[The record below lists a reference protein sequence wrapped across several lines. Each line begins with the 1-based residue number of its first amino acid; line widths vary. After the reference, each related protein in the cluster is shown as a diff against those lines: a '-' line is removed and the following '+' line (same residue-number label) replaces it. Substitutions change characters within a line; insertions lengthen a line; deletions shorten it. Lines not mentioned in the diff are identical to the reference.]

1 MRKSAL
7 IAVFCLGLLTGC
19 GKMDPVE
26 NSQETVTTVHSE
38 AETNNSSTAKAADP
52 TTVERVTETSAETT
66 ENTEVSANTTTAT
79 TNGGSLVRRTTVPVS
94 KPTGNVPV
102 QSSTKRTGNAP
113 VQSTSTT
120 TTTTTA
126 EIDTDPYVFSSDELS
141 CKVTKDGID
150 VTIDGEETQT
160 IEIDTEEL
168 RNFIENETP
177 DKKGKI
183 IIDDIDLDGH
193 PDLFIPQQIALLNT
207 FGVYYHYDADQHKF
221 VIWEE
226 FEDIDSC
233 AAVDKEEKT
242 FTTDVKLSEDEY
254 EIRIFGWEDSKPVLR
269 SMTRQYR
276 NSENDLIIDTFDYT
290 NGEEYLIKRER
301 VLFDNDGEI
310 AGAEVLELE

>member
-26 NSQETVTTVHSE
+26 NSQETVTTVNSE
-38 AETNNSSTAKAADP
+38 AETNDSSTAKAADP
-52 TTVERVTETSAETT
+52 TTVERVTETSTETT
-66 ENTEVSANTTTAT
+66 DNTEVSEKNTTAT
-79 TNGGSLVRRTTVPVS
+79 TNSGSLVRRTTAAVP
-94 KPTGNVPV
+94 KQTGNAPA
-102 QSSTKRTGNAP
+102 QNSTKRTGNAP
-113 VQSTSTT
+113 VQSASTT
-120 TTTTTA
+120 TTTTTV
-126 EIDTDPYVFSSDELS
+126 EIQTDPYVFSSDEIY

-168 RNFIENETP
+168 INFIENETP
-177 DKKGKI
+177 DKKGQI
-183 IIDDIDLDGH
+183 VIDDIDLDGH

-207 FGVYYHYDADQHKF
+207 FGVYYHYDAEQRKF
-221 VIWEE
+221 VLWEE
-226 FEDIDSC
+226 FEEIDSC
-233 AAVDKEEKT
+233 AEVDKEEKT

-269 SMTRQYR
+269 SMTKQYR
-276 NSENDLIIDTFDYT
+276 NQENDLIIDTFDYT
-290 NGEEYLIKRER
+290 SGEEELIKRER
-301 VLFDNDGEI
+301 VLFDSNGEI